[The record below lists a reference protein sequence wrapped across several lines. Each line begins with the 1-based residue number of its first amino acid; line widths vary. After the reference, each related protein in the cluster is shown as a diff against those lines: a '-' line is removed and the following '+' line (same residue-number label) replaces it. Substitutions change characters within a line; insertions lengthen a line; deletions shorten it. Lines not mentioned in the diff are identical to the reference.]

1 MHVHFYFP
9 AGVAYLSMTGIE
21 VFQKKKS
28 AIFYHQY
35 FVSLPLVNPELSYKF
50 CAAAIKN

>member
-1 MHVHFYFP
+1 VAGVRVHFYFP

-21 VFQKKKS
+21 VFEKKT

-35 FVSLPLVNPELSYKF
+35 FRFLPPG
-50 CAAAIKN
+50 